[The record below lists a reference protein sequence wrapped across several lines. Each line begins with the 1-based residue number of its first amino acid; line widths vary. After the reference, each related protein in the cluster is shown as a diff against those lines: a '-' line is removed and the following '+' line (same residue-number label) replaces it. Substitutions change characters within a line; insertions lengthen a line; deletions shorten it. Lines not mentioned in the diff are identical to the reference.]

1 MILNTCE
8 TGENETIV
16 NSGLTDTNISQKQPH
31 KSKVGMVALILF
43 ILEQFNFINR
53 FVQLL
58 KDPYE
63 RTEKKKKKIATL
75 GFTKSKLDISR

>member
-1 MILNTCE
+1 MKRLLLSKSRYDINTCE
-8 TGENETIV
+8 AGENATII

-31 KSKVGMVALILF
+31 ESKVGMVALISF

-53 FVQLL
+53 FIQVL

-63 RTEKKKKKIATL
+63 RTKKKKKYP
-75 GFTKSKLDISR
+75 R